1 MQITTIG
8 LGLLFASRPVGF
20 LRPAN
25 PISVGFA
32 EGLEPRTQIGV
43 CTEFSRWVG
52 DDVAVFAA
60 SGPPSRRSSYRI
72 FAARC
77 VVAARRGFRRARKGY
92 GLNDQVRFV
101 GRRQKA

>member
-32 EGLEPRTQIGV
+32 EGQEPRTQIG
-43 CTEFSRWVG
+43 
-52 DDVAVFAA
+52 ALH
-60 SGPPSRRSSYRI
+60 RI
-72 FAARC
+72 FPA
-77 VVAARRGFRRARKGY
+77 G
-92 GLNDQVRFV
+92 
-101 GRRQKA
+101 GRRCRGIRG